1 MENIVYWIPE
11 GDPDNSKRLIY
22 LLGHK
27 SIESAK
33 ESFAAF
39 RKDPEWVE
47 AKKLSEE
54 RRGSL
59 TAEKNG
65 VVSEFLVAT
74 EYSPL
79 R

>member
-1 MENIVYWIPE
+1 MSTGTKTGE
-11 GDPDNSKRLIY
+11 GS
-22 LLGHK
+22 
-27 SIESAK
+27 
-33 ESFAAF
+33 
-39 RKDPEWVE
+39 
-47 AKKLSEE
+47 KKLSEE
-54 RRGSL
+54 KRGSL